1 MSESLLQQGTPED
14 NISLLASITGST
26 PIPLGNYYSRNMGK
40 GFESRKSRN
49 SKCLT
54 GLKAENYSILAKSFR
69 LPKTFHSL
77 HEFVIKIYLWQH

>member
-40 GFESRKSRN
+40 GFKSRQSRN
-49 SKCLT
+49 GKYLL
-54 GLKAENYSILAKSFR
+54 GLLAEN
-69 LPKTFHSL
+69 
-77 HEFVIKIYLWQH
+77 